1 MMAVS
6 RPPARLDV
14 TPRQRRN
21 PYINVEGR
29 PSLFVISRDL

>member
-1 MMAVS
+1 MRAAS
-6 RPPARLDV
+6 RPLARLDA

>member
-1 MMAVS
+1 MIAAG
-6 RPPARLDV
+6 RPLARLKA

-29 PSLFVISRDL
+29 PSLSVISRDL